1 MPSGKTHDAIT
12 WLAAVPAAVA
22 AWLVTGSVLLTAV
35 VTGATLFGGLM
46 FGPDL
51 DIQSRQYTRWGPLRF
66 IWWPYKVVF
75 RHRSRLTHGIIL
87 GTLIRVLYFA
97 GMLALISSAAFYLY
111 MTYAVGQPPGPA
123 EFVASLRG
131 FEIGL
136 QWHGAFKQLALATF
150 AGLWW
155 GAATHTLADVVWS
168 MLRKGSEL
176 F

>member
-12 WLAAVPAAVA
+12 WLAAVPAAAA
-22 AWLVTGSVLLTAV
+22 AWLVTGSILLTAV
-35 VTGATLFGGLM
+35 VTGATIFGGLM

-87 GTLIRVLYFA
+87 GTLIRVLYFV
-97 GMLALISSAAFYLY
+97 GMLALLSTAGFYIY
-111 MTYAVGQPPGPA
+111 MTLAVGQPPDPSQFLA
-123 EFVASLRG
+123 AIRG
-131 FEIGL
+131 FESGL
-136 QWHGAFKQLALATF
+136 HWHGAFKHFALAAF

-155 GAATHTLADVVWS
+155 GAATHTLADVIWS

>member
-1 MPSGKTHDAIT
+1 MPSGKTHDALT
-12 WLAAVPAAVA
+12 WLAAVTAAVA
-22 AWLVTGSVLLTAV
+22 AWLVTGSFLLAGV

-51 DIQSRQYTRWGPLRF
+51 DIHSRQYTRWGPLRI

-97 GMLALISSAAFYLY
+97 GVLALISAAALCLYL
-111 MTYAVGQPPGPA
+111 THSVGRPPDPS
-123 EFVASLRG
+123 EFLASLRG
-131 FEIGL
+131 FETGL
-136 QWHGAFKQLALATF
+136 HRHGAFKQLSLAAF

-155 GAATHTLADVVWS
+155 GAATHTLADVIWS

>member
-1 MPSGKTHDAIT
+1 MPSGKTHDFIT
-12 WLAAVPAAVA
+12 LLLAAPTFALAWGMTRSLALAAV
-22 AWLVTGSVLLTAV
+22 VTA
-35 VTGATLFGGLM
+35 ATLFGGLM

-97 GMLALISSAAFYLY
+97 GMLALLLAAAFYLY
-111 MTYAVGQPPGPA
+111 MTCAVGRPPDPS
-123 EFVASLRG
+123 EFLAACRG
-131 FEIGL
+131 FEAGL
-136 QWHGAFKQLALATF
+136 RWHGALKQLALATF